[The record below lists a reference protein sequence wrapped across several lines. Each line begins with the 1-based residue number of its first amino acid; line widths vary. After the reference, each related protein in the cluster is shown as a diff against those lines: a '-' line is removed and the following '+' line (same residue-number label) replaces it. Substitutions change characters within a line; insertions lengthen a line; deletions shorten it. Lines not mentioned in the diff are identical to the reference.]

1 MHFRKEGNMATSK
14 YAPKPPSISELEGR
28 PVLTTTIP
36 MLTRGVL
43 HPWFASEAG
52 MAVQAESP
60 YIRLVLTDRVIGD
73 PSYAEDDVLKVDP
86 HYRTHAYLEITP
98 PVESIVGYHEYE
110 ALVASQPRVMELSRA
125 HAEAERTLKEAATAL
140 DSLCDGD
147 EAYGNL
153 FQEIA
158 HHVSLRGDQRRG
170 PTALEDKIA
179 EYQSQLRQR
188 RAALAKEQGLNMK
201 DLDVAERKARRAV
214 ESETSAFWRI
224 QPGNRKEMQNV
235 WRDSL
240 ITAGVDANLL
250 RESQLVRKLVYAFLG
265 GRGNAYNLSDD
276 LLGPEPEP
284 RETVHQPL
292 YVRLSL
298 IAQALLPANA
308 NRVVWN
314 GPQFVMLT
322 YTGSMTGGDAPI
334 DQSLYGN
341 MIVGVV
347 TDDVVYA
354 CVLGMQTWRLLDL
367 NAQRIRELRLTDRFL
382 GFAREYAGIVG
393 SGAAPEAAGAPRRA
407 KKPRR
412 RGKRPATPANPELA
426 QEQPAPTEIAAT
438 PDAES
443 AASAQGPEDAEVV
456 EEIEVS
462 VDDADNDAPAVV
474 LQ

>member
-1 MHFRKEGNMATSK
+1 MATNK
-14 YAPKPPSISELEGR
+14 FAPKPPSINELEGR

-43 HPWFASEAG
+43 HPWFVSEAG

-110 ALVASQPRVMELSRA
+110 ALIASQPRVMELSRA
-125 HAEAERTLKEAATAL
+125 HAEAERALKEASTAL
-140 DSLCDGD
+140 DNLCDEDDTYSG
-147 EAYGNL
+147 L
-153 FQEIA
+153 SQLIA
-158 HHVSLRGDQRRG
+158 HHVNLRGDQRRG
-170 PTALEDKIA
+170 TTALEDKIA
-179 EYQSQLRQR
+179 EYQTLQRQR
-188 RAALAKEQGLNMK
+188 RAELAKEKGLNMK
-201 DLDVAERKARRAV
+201 DLDSAERRARRAV
-214 ESETSAFWRI
+214 ELETSAFWKI
-224 QPGNRKEMQNV
+224 QPGNRKEMQRV

-240 ITAGVDANLL
+240 IAAGVDAHLL
-250 RESQLVRKLVYAFLG
+250 RESQIVRKLVYAFLG
-265 GRGNAYNLSDD
+265 GRGNAYFLSDD
-276 LLGPEPEP
+276 LLGPEPAPEP
-284 RETVHQPL
+284 RERVHQPL
-292 YVRLSL
+292 HVRLSL
-298 IAQALLPANA
+298 IEQALLPQNA
-308 NRVVWN
+308 NRIVWN

-322 YTGSMTGGDAPI
+322 YTGSMTSGDAPI
-334 DQSLYGN
+334 DQTLYGN
-341 MIVGVV
+341 IIVGVV
-347 TDDVVYA
+347 TDEIVYA
-354 CVLGMQTWRLLDL
+354 CVLGMQTWRLIEL
-367 NAQRIRELRLTDRFL
+367 NAQRIKELRLTDRFL

-412 RGKRPATPANPELA
+412 PRGERPATPANPELA
-426 QEQPAPTEIAAT
+426 QEQPAAEIAAT

-462 VDDADNDAPAVV
+462 VDDADGEAPVV